1 LKIQSWNKGNNY
13 EESGGMA
20 MSDFNSNLEN
30 TAKEMEEL
38 LIKEKQSPMDIRMYN
53 PLVLA
58 YVGDSVYDTFIRTM
72 LVSEGSIQVDKL
84 HKRAIKYVQAKAQ
97 AEIIQKLND
106 SLTEEEQDIVRRG
119 RNTKSGTVPKNADI
133 NDYRYATG
141 FEALIGYL
149 YLAGNA
155 KRLMEILAAVA
166 EMKR

>member
-1 LKIQSWNKGNNY
+1 
-13 EESGGMA
+13 

-30 TAKEMEEL
+30 AMKETEAL
-38 LIKEKQSPMDIRMYN
+38 LIKDKQSPTDIRMYN

-72 LVSEGSIQVDKL
+72 LVSGGSTQVDKL

-97 AEIIQKLND
+97 AEMLQKLHD

-149 YLAGNA
+149 YLIGNT
-155 KRLMEILAAVA
+155 KRLMEIFAAVA
-166 EMKR
+166 EIER